1 MPPAGPS
8 DHGRG
13 QEQIHIAV
21 TPVEGT
27 EEKPEELP
35 LVAEDIGTVSVAPAT
50 PPTTAHPIPLPPLP
64 AVPVT
69 RPPSVPRSS

>member
-1 MPPAGPS
+1 MPPADPS

-21 TPVEGT
+21 TPAEST
-27 EEKPEELP
+27 EELP
-35 LVAEDIGTVSVAPAT
+35 LAAEDIGTVSAAPAI
-50 PPTTAHPIPLPPLP
+50 PPTTVHPIPLPPLP